1 MAKIAASHLTVTFPD
16 GTTGLRDINLSIE
29 PGELIALVGPSGSG
43 KTTLLRTIAGFIS
56 PSSGDLYIDGRQ
68 MTAIPPEKRSIGMVF
83 QQHAIWPHMSV
94 KDNVGYPLRQA
105 KVTKPEREERISET
119 LALVGLPGFENRT
132 PDSLSGGQRQRVA
145 LARAIVANPKV
156 LLLDEALSAL
166 DEPLRDNLRR
176 ELVTLTQKQRLTTV
190 HVTHDRAEA
199 LAIADRVVVLD
210 GGEIQQIATPQQLL
224 ENPGSPLVAGFIAD
238 ATIVQA
244 TISGGR
250 VECPTLGIS
259 WPLSEVSVRGEGTK
273 AAILPHHATIVEEN
287 HPGATVPAVVDSAI
301 YEAGHYSVTATH
313 GSGTTFRTTA
323 DDKPAMG
330 QTVRIRFAPP
340 LVF

>member
-1 MAKIAASHLTVTFPD
+1 M
-16 GTTGLRDINLSIE
+16 
-29 PGELIALVGPSGSG
+29 
-43 KTTLLRTIAGFIS
+43 
-56 PSSGDLYIDGRQ
+56 
-68 MTAIPPEKRSIGMVF
+68 
-83 QQHAIWPHMSV
+83 
-94 KDNVGYPLRQA
+94 
-105 KVTKPEREERISET
+105 
-119 LALVGLPGFENRT
+119 GLPGFENRT

-224 ENPGSPLVAGFIAD
+224 ENPASPLVAGFIAD

-244 TISGGR
+244 AISGGR

-287 HPGATVPAVVDSAI
+287 HPGATVPAVVDLSLI
-301 YEAGHYSVTATH
+301 H
-313 GSGTTFRTTA
+313 
-323 DDKPAMG
+323 
-330 QTVRIRFAPP
+330 I
-340 LVF
+340 

>member
-1 MAKIAASHLTVTFPD
+1 MAKIAASDLTVTFPD
-16 GTTGLRDINLSIE
+16 RTTGLRDINLSID

-56 PSSGDLYIDGRQ
+56 PSSGELDIDDRQ
-68 MTAIPPEKRSIGMVF
+68 VTAIPPEKRGIGMVF

-105 KVTKPEREERISET
+105 KIAKAERNERISKT
-119 LALVGLPGFENRT
+119 LALMGLPGFENRT
-132 PDSLSGGQRQRVA
+132 PESLSGGQRQRVA

-176 ELVTLTQKQRLTTV
+176 ELVALTQKQRLTTV
-190 HVTHDRAEA
+190 HVTHDRSEA

-210 GGEIQQIATPQQLL
+210 NGKIQQIATPQQLL
-224 ENPGSPLVAGFIAD
+224 ENPASPMVAAFIAD

-244 TISGGR
+244 TIKGDR

-259 WPLSEVSVRGEGTK
+259 WPLGQVTVRGEGTK
-273 AAILPHHATIVEEN
+273 AAILPHHTKIVEEN
-287 HPGATVPAVVDSAI
+287 CPGAAVPAIIDSAI
-301 YEAGHYSVTATH
+301 FEAGHYSVTASH
-313 GSGTTFRTTA
+313 ESGVTFRTTA
-323 DDKPAMG
+323 DDKPAIG
-330 QTVRIRFAPP
+330 RSIRIRFSPP
-340 LVF
+340 LIY

>member
-16 GTTGLRDINLSIE
+16 GTTGLRDISLSIE

-56 PSSGDLYIDGRQ
+56 PSSGELYIDGRQ
-68 MTAIPPEKRSIGMVF
+68 MTDIPPEKRGIGMVF

-105 KVTKPEREERISET
+105 KVAKAEREVRISET
-119 LALVGLPGFENRT
+119 LALVGLPGFEERI

-145 LARAIVANPKV
+145 LARAIVAHPTV

-166 DEPLRDNLRR
+166 DEPLRDSLRR
-176 ELVTLTQKQRLTTV
+176 ELVALTQKQRLTTV

-224 ENPGSPLVAGFIAD
+224 ENPASPVVAGFISD

-244 TISGGR
+244 SISGDS
-250 VECPTLGIS
+250 VKCPALGIS
-259 WPLSEVSVRGEGTK
+259 WPLSEVTVRGEGTK
-273 AAILPHHATIVEEN
+273 AAILPRHAKIVEEDQ
-287 HPGATVPAVVDSAI
+287 PGATVPAVVDSAI
-301 YEAGHYSVTATH
+301 FEAGHYSVTASH
-313 GSGTTFRTTA
+313 ESGVTFRTTA
-323 DDKPAMG
+323 AHKPALG
-330 QTVRIRFAPP
+330 QSVRIRFSPP
-340 LVF
+340 LIY